1 MATLKRH
8 LTYSNLMAT
17 IAMFIAL
24 GGGAYALTLPK
35 NSVGPRQLK
44 NRAVT
49 SKKLA
54 PNAVT
59 SRSVREFSLKLKDF
73 ERDELPSLVG
83 SRAGSAP
90 RTTGAAI
97 RETTLTTTVTGK
109 LFVYATLRDP
119 FLTCKSNGS
128 CSTQWGVYV
137 DGRPVT
143 DAVLR
148 LQAAGGAGD
157 GHPFDALYGTTS
169 SDMRRGEHTIKLMR
183 TDSSNIEDVGQFG
196 AQLGAIGLG

>member
-1 MATLKRH
+1 MATLNRH
-8 LTYSNLMAT
+8 LTYSNVMAT
-17 IAMFIAL
+17 IAVFIAVS
-24 GGGAYALTLPK
+24 ARTVK
-35 NSVGPRQLK
+35 D
-44 NRAVT
+44 
-49 SKKLA
+49 
-54 PNAVT
+54 
-59 SRSVREFSLKLKDF
+59 FSLQQRDF

-83 SRAGSAP
+83 SSAGSAP
-90 RTTGAAI
+90 HTTGAAI
-97 RETTLTTTVTGK
+97 RETTLTTSVTGK

-119 FLTCKSNGS
+119 FLTCKSSGP
-128 CSTQWGVYV
+128 CSGQWGVYV
-137 DGRPVT
+137 DGRPVA

-169 SDMRRGEHTIKLMR
+169 TDIRRGEHTIKLTR